1 MAIYHFSA
9 KVISRATGSSAV
21 AAAAYRAASR
31 LHDDGLDRPHDFTN
45 KAGVIHSEI
54 LAPEQ
59 SPDRWQNRE
68 TLWNEVEAGEK
79 RKDAQL
85 AREVE
90 FAIPREM
97 DRNDAVD
104 LARSFVQRE
113 FVERGMV
120 ADLNVHW
127 DVANDGSP
135 KPHAHVMLTMR
146 EAGPDGFGPKVREWN
161 EVELLKHWREAWS
174 DHANERL
181 ARLDIDARIDHRSFK
196 DQGIELQPQ
205 DKIGPAGT
213 RREHRGEAAERAAD
227 HREIARQNGEII
239 AEDPRVAL
247 DAITHQQSTFTRHD
261 MARFAHRHSDGKEQF
276 DRVMRAM
283 HGSRDLVA
291 LGRDGAGRERFTSR
305 QMLAVEQSL
314 ERSAARLSGADGH
327 RVSEGLVQGA
337 VERAKARGLDISGEQ
352 RDALDH
358 VTGGGDLA
366 LVVGYAGSGKSAML
380 GAAREAWE
388 ASGFRVQGA
397 ALSGIAAESLEGGS
411 GIPSRT
417 LASLEHSWARGR
429 DGLSPDDVLVVDE
442 AGLVGSRQMQRV
454 VEHAEAAGAKVVMVG
469 DPEQLQAIEAGSAL
483 RALTERHGAA
493 EITEVRRQRTDWQRQ
508 ATRELATGRTSQAI
522 DRYAAVGMV
531 TDHATHA
538 DAQSALIAGWSRARE
553 KERDASQIMLAYK
566 RSDVAE
572 LNTLARGKLREAG
585 ELGSDREIET
595 ARGLKPFASGDRIMF
610 LRNEKSIGVKNGSL
624 GEVEA
629 VGRGSMTV
637 RLDRG
642 GRVSFDPKFYPD
654 IDHGYATTVH
664 KSQGVTVDYAHVLVT
679 PHIDRQAANVAMT
692 RHRDGVSLHYGRD
705 AFATPA
711 RLAESLS
718 RDGSKD
724 VALDYL
730 TAFAERHG
738 ARDDR
743 GVGDRGRGLVKETRY
758 DSHRSLQEPSKE
770 RERTRGGHYEDRPHD
785 RGRSR

>member
-1 MAIYHFSA
+1 VAIYHFSA

-31 LHDDGLDRPHDFTN
+31 LHDDRLDRPHDFTN

-59 SPDRWQNRE
+59 SPDRWQDRE

-90 FAIPREM
+90 FSIPREM
-97 DRNDAVD
+97 DRDDAVD

-113 FVERGMV
+113 FVDRGMI

-127 DVANDGSP
+127 DTAADGSP

-146 EAGPDGFGPKVREWN
+146 EAGEQGFGPKVREWN
-161 EVELLKHWREAWS
+161 DVELLKHWREAWG

-181 ARLDIDARIDHRSFK
+181 ARLDIDTRIDHRSFK
-196 DQGIELQPQ
+196 DQGIELEPQ
-205 DKIGPAGT
+205 DKIGPAGA
-213 RREHRGEAAERAAD
+213 RREYRGEAAERTAD
-227 HREIARQNGEII
+227 HRAIARQNGEII

-247 DAITHQQSTFTRHD
+247 DAITRQQSTFTRHD

-276 DRVMRAM
+276 DRVVGAM
-283 HGSRDLVA
+283 HSSPDLVA
-291 LGRDGAGRERFTSR
+291 LGQDGAGRERFTSR
-305 QMLAVEQSL
+305 QMLAVEQDL
-314 ERSAARLSGADGH
+314 ERSAARLSGTDSH
-327 RVSEGLVQGA
+327 RVPQSFVQKA
-337 VERAKARGLDISGEQ
+337 VESAKVRGLDISGEQ
-352 RDALDH
+352 RDALEH
-358 VTGGGDLA
+358 VTGSGDLA

-429 DGLSPDDVLVVDE
+429 DGLSSDDVLVVDE

-454 VEHAEAAGAKVVMVG
+454 VEHAESAGAKVVMVG
-469 DPEQLQAIEAGSAL
+469 DPEQLQAIEAGAAF
-483 RALTERHGAA
+483 RALAERHGAA
-493 EITEVRRQRTDWQRQ
+493 EITEVRRQHTDWQQQ

-522 DRYAAVGMV
+522 DRYTAAGMV
-531 TDHATHA
+531 TDHASHN
-538 DAQSALIAGWSRARE
+538 DAQAAVVAAWTKTRE
-553 KERDASQIMLAYK
+553 KEPDASQIMLAYR

-572 LNTLARGKLREAG
+572 LNTLARIKLHEAG
-585 ELGSDREIET
+585 ALGPDRETET
-595 ARGLKPFASGDRIMF
+595 TRGARPFASGDRIMF

-624 GEVEA
+624 GEVET
-629 VGRGSMTV
+629 VGANSMTV

-642 GRVSFDPKFYPD
+642 VRVSFDPKSYPD
-654 IDHGYATTVH
+654 IDHGYAATVH
-664 KSQGVTVDYAHVLVT
+664 KSQGVTVDHAHVLAT
-679 PHIDRQAANVAMT
+679 PQMDRQAANVAMT
-692 RHRDGVSLHYGRD
+692 RHRNGMSLHYGRD

-711 RLAESLS
+711 RLAESLG

-730 TAFAERHG
+730 TAFSERHG
-738 ARDDR
+738 ASDDR
-743 GVGDRGRGLVKETRY
+743 AAGDRGRRLIGEDRGNPY
-758 DSHRSLQEPSKE
+758 GQDSGKE
-770 RERTRGGHYEDRPHD
+770 RVRVRGGWYEDRPHD
-785 RGRSR
+785 RERSR

>member
-31 LHDDGLDRPHDFTN
+31 LHDDRLDRPHDFTN

-59 SPDRWQNRE
+59 SPERWQDRE

-90 FAIPREM
+90 FSIPREM
-97 DRNDAVD
+97 DRDAAVD
-104 LARSFVQRE
+104 LARSFVERE

-127 DVANDGSP
+127 DVASDGSP

-161 EVELLKHWREAWS
+161 DVELLKHWREAWS

-205 DKIGPAGT
+205 DKIGPAGA

-276 DRVMRAM
+276 DRVMSAM
-283 HGSRDLVA
+283 QGSRDLVA
-291 LGRDGAGRERFTSR
+291 LGQDGAGRERFTSR

-314 ERSAARLSGADGH
+314 ERSAARLSETDRH
-327 RVSEGLVQGA
+327 HVSEGVVQGA
-337 VERAKARGLDISGEQ
+337 VERAKTRGLDISGEQ

-358 VTGGGDLA
+358 VTAGGDLA

-417 LASLEHSWARGR
+417 LASLEHSWAHGR
-429 DGLSPDDVLVVDE
+429 DGLSSDDVLVVDE

-469 DPEQLQAIEAGSAL
+469 DPQQLQAIEAGSAF
-483 RALTERHGAA
+483 RALAERHGAA
-493 EITEVRRQRTDWQRQ
+493 EITEVRRQHINWQRQ
-508 ATRELATGRTSQAI
+508 ATRELATGRTGQAI
-522 DRYAAVGMV
+522 DRYAAAGMV
-531 TDHATHA
+531 TEHATHA
-538 DAQSALIAGWSRARE
+538 DAQGALVAGWSKARE
-553 KERDASQIMLAYK
+553 KEPDASQIMLAYK
-566 RSDVAE
+566 RTDVAE
-572 LNTLARGKLREAG
+572 LNTLARGKLRETG
-585 ELGSDREIET
+585 ELGPDRETET
-595 ARGLKPFASGDRIMF
+595 SRGPKPFASGDRIMF

-629 VGRGSMTV
+629 VGPGSMTV

-642 GRVSFDPKFYPD
+642 DRVSFDPKFYPD
-654 IDHGYATTVH
+654 IDHGYAATVH
-664 KSQGVTVDYAHVLVT
+664 KSQGVTVDHAHVLAT
-679 PHIDRQAANVAMT
+679 PHMDRQAANVAMT
-692 RHRDGVSLHYGRD
+692 RHRDSVSLHYGRD

-738 ARDDR
+738 ASDDR
-743 GVGDRGRGLVKETRY
+743 AVGDRGRGLIGETRY

-770 RERTRGGHYEDRPHD
+770 RERTRGGHYGDRPHD